1 MFDMQVLFLKDVTI
15 SGAQRE
21 AHKQTQTR
29 THMTKNE
36 KFLSPFAP
44 QLDSIKENNLLS
56 QPQ

>member
-1 MFDMQVLFLKDVTI
+1 MFDMQVLFPKDVTI

-36 KFLSPFAP
+36 KFVSPFTP
-44 QLDSIKENNLLS
+44 QLDSFIENNLLS